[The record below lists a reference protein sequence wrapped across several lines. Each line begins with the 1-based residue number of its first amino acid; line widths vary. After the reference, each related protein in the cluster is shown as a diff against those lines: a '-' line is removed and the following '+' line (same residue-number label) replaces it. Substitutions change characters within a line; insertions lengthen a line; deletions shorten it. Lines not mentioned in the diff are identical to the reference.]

1 MELEAGVPMSFT
13 EHIAFL
19 PPQAV
24 IELSLDR
31 VNDVL
36 GVTYAK
42 QEAEQV
48 LDALNFDYVYR
59 QDGKIIVNIPSYW
72 QELKIEE
79 DLIEE
84 IARIIG
90 YDRIPTTLP
99 SGSQTQGRR
108 TPEQGFRMKVRKTLL
123 RTGMNETVTYSFTKK
138 EPDDSWGLKGMNIP
152 ILNPLREELG
162 VMRTSLVPGLLEIA
176 ARNTARR
183 NIDLLLF
190 EIGNVYWP
198 KELPLKGLPQEKT
211 MIAGVAQGG
220 SKRHWLI
227 PQVRFDFYY
236 VKGIL
241 GQLELECGAEFTY
254 TRLRN
259 SRYQGLLHPGRA
271 AEISVNG
278 EYLGFMGEMYP
289 KLDEEWGLD
298 RPVIFELDFSVLY
311 KNYNSAIVAKSY
323 PRFPAI
329 QRDLALVV
337 QQDVP
342 AESIKNRVLE
352 LGGDLLKEA
361 EIFDV
366 YQGQPIP
373 EGHKSL
379 AISMRYQS
387 PERTLKDEEVNALN
401 SDILTRIQQEFGAEW
416 RK

>member
-1 MELEAGVPMSFT
+1 
-13 EHIAFL
+13 
-19 PPQAV
+19 
-24 IELSLDR
+24 
-31 VNDVL
+31 
-36 GVTYAK
+36 
-42 QEAEQV
+42 
-48 LDALNFDYVYR
+48 
-59 QDGKIIVNIPSYW
+59 
-72 QELKIEE
+72 
-79 DLIEE
+79 
-84 IARIIG
+84 
-90 YDRIPTTLP
+90 
-99 SGSQTQGRR
+99 
-108 TPEQGFRMKVRKTLL
+108 
-123 RTGMNETVTYSFTKK
+123 
-138 EPDDSWGLKGMNIP
+138 
-152 ILNPLREELG
+152 
-162 VMRTSLVPGLLEIA
+162 
-176 ARNTARR
+176 
-183 NIDLLLF
+183 
-190 EIGNVYWP
+190 
-198 KELPLKGLPQEKT
+198 
-211 MIAGVAQGG
+211 
-220 SKRHWLI
+220 
-227 PQVRFDFYY
+227 
-236 VKGIL
+236 
-241 GQLELECGAEFTY
+241 
-254 TRLRN
+254 
-259 SRYQGLLHPGRA
+259 
-271 AEISVNG
+271 
-278 EYLGFMGEMYP
+278 MGEMYP